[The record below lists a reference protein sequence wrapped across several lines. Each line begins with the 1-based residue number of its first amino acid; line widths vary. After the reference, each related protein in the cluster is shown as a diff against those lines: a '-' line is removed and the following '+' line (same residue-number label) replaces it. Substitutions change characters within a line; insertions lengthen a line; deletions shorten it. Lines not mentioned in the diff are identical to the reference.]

1 MQRYGFTKR
10 CLFLLP
16 SIRIKQLSRPFC
28 PPFGDS
34 SKYSFEEGISFCVP
48 NDLHDVLLLRFAL
61 EIAVLAGVLTVSK
74 SLKEASLLGV
84 FFLVGLAALEGM
96 LYWAGF

>member
-1 MQRYGFTKR
+1 
-10 CLFLLP
+10 
-16 SIRIKQLSRPFC
+16 
-28 PPFGDS
+28 
-34 SKYSFEEGISFCVP
+34 VP

-74 SLKEASLLGV
+74 SLKEASLLGA

>member
-1 MQRYGFTKR
+1 MSRFVVVNTNR
-10 CLFLLP
+10 ARFLICLPPKWGQFKITLLREINLCVPSDLNDILPLRFLLEA
-16 SIRIKQLSRPFC
+16 F
-28 PPFGDS
+28 
-34 SKYSFEEGISFCVP
+34 
-48 NDLHDVLLLRFAL
+48 
-61 EIAVLAGVLTVSK
+61 VLAGVLAVSK